1 MEEEEQEYNINL
13 PKQYSLNKFEVYN
26 KRIRLYSQE
35 FGFAQLKGKGWKFL
49 IKKF

>member
-26 KRIRLYSQE
+26 KRIRLWFIGIWVCTIERQGME
-35 FGFAQLKGKGWKFL
+35 IFD
-49 IKKF
+49 